1 MVMRALENLSL
12 SRKLALPAALV
23 ILVTFAIVTF
33 SSNAMSSLAGRL
45 QQLTDRKAVQLELA
59 LEAESVFNGAAVS
72 EKNVIL
78 STDPAMAKNN
88 IKLYD
93 DAAAKTLD
101 LLDRFDG
108 LKPSPAQAKL
118 GADFR
123 TAATERREISHKVFD
138 LALAGKA
145 QEAFTLSSQEAAKK
159 RREAIAAVD
168 QLIAD
173 LRADLKTAR
182 DQAEAEAV
190 AAQYWII
197 IGGTLGLL
205 VAFGVAGMITVGT
218 VTRPL
223 RQLTALTQRLA
234 DGDLD
239 IHVPETTRRDEIGR
253 LAATLSIFQDHARE
267 ALRLNDEIR
276 RESVAKE
283 QRRHEVDTE
292 IRNFDSSVGAA
303 LDHFAAAATELSA
316 TAEEMTGTAGDTSRQ
331 AMTVATASQQASD
344 NVETIAAAAEELSA
358 SVQEI
363 ARQTSHAA
371 GIIAGAVQEAARTD
385 ETVRGLAEAALK
397 IGDVVKLINDI
408 ASQTNLLAL
417 NATIEAARAGEAGK
431 GFAVVASEVKS
442 LANQTARATE
452 DIGAQVDT
460 IRGVAQN
467 AIEAI
472 ERIGGTIKE
481 VHEVAT
487 SIAAVAE
494 QQQASTREISRNT
507 SEAARGTRDVSGTI
521 DRVSDGAEHT
531 RTAASQVLT
540 AAASLSR
547 EAEMLRGSV
556 GAFVDRLRTA

>member
-1 MVMRALENLSL
+1 MRALENLSL
-12 SRKLALPAALV
+12 SRKLALPAALI
-23 ILVTFAIVTF
+23 ILITLAIVIYA
-33 SSNAMSSLAGRL
+33 SNAMSSLAGQL
-45 QQLTDRKAVQLELA
+45 QRLTDEKAVELELA
-59 LEAESVFNGAAVS
+59 LEAESVFNSAAVS

-78 STDPAMAKNN
+78 SSDTAMAQGN

-93 DAAAKTLD
+93 DAAAKTVD
-101 LLDRFDG
+101 LLDRLDG
-108 LKPSPAQAKL
+108 LKPSPPQAAL
-118 GADFR
+118 VADFR
-123 TAATERREISHKVFD
+123 RAANERRVISHKVFD

-145 QEAFTLSSQEAAKK
+145 QEAFVLSSQEAAKK

-168 QLIAD
+168 KLIAD
-173 LRADLKTAR
+173 LRVDLKTVR
-182 DQAEAEAV
+182 DRAEAEAV
-190 AAQYWII
+190 SAQYWISL
-197 IGGTLGLL
+197 GGTAGLL
-205 VAFGVAGMITVGT
+205 VAFALATMIVIGK

-223 RQLTALTQRLA
+223 RHLTALTQRLA

-239 IHVPETTRRDEIGR
+239 IVVPETARQDEIGR
-253 LAATLSIFQDHARE
+253 LAATLAVFQDHARE
-267 ALRLNDEIR
+267 TVRLSEAIGREGEAKERRRREVEAEIR
-276 RESVAKE
+276 
-283 QRRHEVDTE
+283 D
-292 IRNFDSSVGAA
+292 FDGSVGGA
-303 LDHFAAAATELSA
+303 LDHLATAVTQLSA
-316 TAEEMTGTAGDTSRQ
+316 TAEEMTGTAGDTSLQ
-331 AMTVATASQQASD
+331 ASTVAAASQQASD

-371 GIIAGAVQEAARTD
+371 VIIAGAVQEAERTD
-385 ETVRGLAEAALK
+385 DTVRGLADAALK

-431 GFAVVASEVKS
+431 GFAVVAAEVKS

-452 DIGAQVDT
+452 DISSQVDT

-467 AIEAI
+467 AIDAI

-521 DRVSDGAEHT
+521 DRVSDGAERT
-531 RTAASQVLT
+531 QTAAGQVQA

-547 EAEMLRGSV
+547 EAEGLRASI
-556 GAFVDRLRTA
+556 GAFVGRLRTA

>member
-1 MVMRALENLSL
+1 MRALQNLSL

-23 ILVTFAIVTF
+23 ILVTFGIVTF
-33 SSNAMSSLAGRL
+33 ASNAMSSLAGQL
-45 QQLTDRKAVQLELA
+45 EQLTDRKAVQLELA

-93 DAAAKTLD
+93 DASAKTQD
-101 LLDRFDG
+101 LLDRLDG
-108 LKPSPAQAKL
+108 LKPPSDQAKL
-118 GADFR
+118 VADFR
-123 TAATERREISHKVFD
+123 RAATERLTISHKVFG

-145 QEAFTLSSQEAAKK
+145 AEAFTLSSQEAAKK
-159 RREAIAAVD
+159 RREAIVAVD

-173 LRADLKTAR
+173 LRLDLKTAR
-182 DQAEAEAV
+182 DRAEAEAV
-190 AAQYWII
+190 SAQYWII
-197 IGGTLGLL
+197 IGGTAGLL
-205 VAFGVAGMITVGT
+205 VAFAVAAAITVGM

-223 RQLTALTQRLA
+223 RHLTALTQRLA

-239 IHVPETTRRDEIGR
+239 ITVPDTGRLDEIGR
-253 LAATLSIFQDHARE
+253 LAATLSVFQDHARA
-267 ALRLNDEIR
+267 ALRLSDEIG
-276 RESVAKE
+276 REGAAKE
-283 QRRHEVDTE
+283 LRRQTVEAE
-292 IRNFDSSVGAA
+292 IHSFDSSVGGA
-303 LDHFAAAATELSA
+303 LDHFAAAASQLSA
-316 TAEEMTGTAGDTSRQ
+316 TAEAMTGTAGDTSRQ
-331 AMTVATASQQASD
+331 ASTVAAASQQASD

-371 GIIAGAVQEAARTD
+371 GIIAGAVQEARRTD

-452 DIGAQVDT
+452 DIGAQVVR
-460 IRGVAQN
+460 IRGVAQD
-467 AIEAI
+467 AIDAI
-472 ERIGGTIKE
+472 ERIGGTITE

-507 SEAARGTRDVSGTI
+507 SQAARGTRDVSGTI
-521 DRVSDGAEHT
+521 DRVSDGAEQT
-531 RTAASQVLT
+531 QTAAGQVLT
-540 AAASLSR
+540 AAAALSR
-547 EAEMLRGSV
+547 EAETLRGSV
-556 GAFVDRLRTA
+556 GAFVGRLRTV

>member
-1 MVMRALENLSL
+1 MRALQNLSL
-12 SRKLALPAALV
+12 SRKLALPAALIV
-23 ILVTFAIVTF
+23 LVTVAIVVF
-33 SSNAMSSLAGRL
+33 ASNSMSSLAGQL
-45 QQLTDRKAVQLELA
+45 QKLTDVKSVQLELA

-78 STDPAMAKNN
+78 STDAAMAKNN

-101 LLDRFDG
+101 LLDRLDG
-108 LKPSPAQAKL
+108 LSPSPAQAAL
-118 GADFR
+118 VGDFR
-123 TAATERREISHKVFD
+123 KAATERREISHKVFD

-145 QEAFTLSSQEAAKK
+145 AEAFTLSSQEAAKK

-168 QLIAD
+168 QLITD
-173 LRADLKTAR
+173 LRADLKNAR
-182 DQAEAEAV
+182 DRAESEAIS
-190 AAQYWII
+190 AQYWIV
-197 IGGTLGLL
+197 IGGSVGLL
-205 VAFGVAGMITVGT
+205 AAFGIAAAITVGM

-223 RQLTALTQRLA
+223 RRLTALTQRLA
-234 DGDLD
+234 EGDLD
-239 IHVPETTRRDEIGR
+239 ITVPDTVRQDEIGR
-253 LAATLSIFQDHARE
+253 LAATLSVFQDHARE
-267 ALRLNDEIR
+267 ATRLSDEIR
-276 RESVAKE
+276 REGE
-283 QRRHEVDTE
+283 TRERQRREVEAE
-292 IRNFDSSVGAA
+292 IHNFDSSVGAA
-303 LDHFAAAATELSA
+303 LDHFASAATELSA
-316 TAEEMTGTAGDTSRQ
+316 TAEEMSGTAGDTSCQ
-331 AMTVATASQQASD
+331 ANTVAAASQQASD

-371 GIIAGAVQEAARTD
+371 GIAAGAVREAEQTD
-385 ETVRGLAEAALK
+385 QTVRGLADAALK
-397 IGDVVKLINDI
+397 IGDVVRLINDI

-452 DIGAQVDT
+452 DIAGQVET
-460 IRGVAQN
+460 IRGVAQS
-467 AIEAI
+467 AVGAI

-481 VHEVAT
+481 VAEVAT

-521 DRVSDGAEHT
+521 DRLS
-531 RTAASQVLT
+531 
-540 AAASLSR
+540 AAAALSR
-547 EAEMLRGSV
+547 EAETLRGSV
-556 GAFVDRLRTA
+556 GSFVERLRTA

>member
-1 MVMRALENLSL
+1 MRVLENLSL

-23 ILVTFAIVTF
+23 ILTTFGIVSF
-33 SSNAMSSLAGRL
+33 ASSAVSGLAARL
-45 QQLTDRKAVQLELA
+45 ELLTDQKAVQLELA

-93 DAAAKTLD
+93 DASAKTLD
-101 LLDRFDG
+101 LLDRLGG
-108 LKPSPAQAKL
+108 LKPSSGQAKL
-118 GADFR
+118 VADFQR
-123 TAATERREISHKVFD
+123 AVTERREISHRVFD

-145 QEAFTLSSQEAAKK
+145 AEAFTLSSQEAAKK
-159 RREAIAAVD
+159 RREAIVAVD

-173 LRADLKTAR
+173 LRLELKTAR
-182 DQAEAEAV
+182 DQAEAEARS
-190 AAQYWII
+190 AQYWII
-197 IGGTLGLL
+197 IGGTVGLL
-205 VAFGVAGMITVGT
+205 AALAAAAAITVGMI
-218 VTRPL
+218 TRPL
-223 RQLTALTQRLA
+223 RHLTALTRRLA

-239 IHVPETTRRDEIGR
+239 ILVPSTGRRDEIGR
-253 LAATLSIFQDHARE
+253 LAATLSVFQDHARD
-267 ALRLNDEIR
+267 ALRLSGEIQ
-276 RESVAKE
+276 REGAAKE
-283 QRRHEVDTE
+283 QRRLAVETE
-292 IRNFDSSVGAA
+292 IRSFDTSVGEA
-303 LDHFAAAATELSA
+303 LDHFSAAANQLSA

-331 AMTVATASQQASD
+331 ASTVAAASQQASD
-344 NVETIAAAAEELSA
+344 NVETIAAAAEELSS

-371 GIIAGAVQEAARTD
+371 GIIAGAVREAERTD

-452 DIGAQVDT
+452 DISAQVDT

-467 AIEAI
+467 AIDAI

-487 SIAAVAE
+487 SIATVAE
-494 QQQASTREISRNT
+494 QQQASTRAISRNT

-531 RTAASQVLT
+531 QNAAGQVLT

-547 EAEMLRGSV
+547 EAETLRASV
-556 GAFVDRLRTA
+556 GAFVGRLRTV